1 MKHIVTYSL
10 SHIAHISV
18 AALFRFAIVCCCS
31 WFCRTLSGHTLRRSS
46 EVRHQS
52 IWPTIYLERCMVGLV
67 VSALDC
73 QTRGPGFKSRP
84 GQKFGSR
91 FLLHLSP

>member
-1 MKHIVTYSL
+1 
-10 SHIAHISV
+10 
-18 AALFRFAIVCCCS
+18 
-31 WFCRTLSGHTLRRSS
+31 
-46 EVRHQS
+46 
-52 IWPTIYLERCMVGLV
+52 MVGLV

-91 FLLHLSP
+91 SLLHLPPLANSAMMSTLTALGHWEDKTVKERTGHHPHMPRPRK